1 MCFWCYIVVLEWSG
15 CFVLSPDH
23 FRCGTLRSV
32 NCSFFFYHQQKLLHP
47 ISKHFL
53 YHDKSYKI
61 QRIHNCKVSMA
72 CNYDC
77 SIDDWLEIRVS
88 RDRFQRRV
96 KSSQLNVFSNLFAV
110 MWPPKQDEEFAV
122 KYFFLKLK
130 STVMDTTIRLFR
142 IGEKK
147 RIHQPAMLVQS

>member
-1 MCFWCYIVVLEWSG
+1 
-15 CFVLSPDH
+15 
-23 FRCGTLRSV
+23 
-32 NCSFFFYHQQKLLHP
+32 
-47 ISKHFL
+47 
-53 YHDKSYKI
+53 
-61 QRIHNCKVSMA
+61 MA

-147 RIHQPAMLVQS
+147 NTPTSDAGTIVMNPFLSSVESRNGRDKNCCGTCSHRAFSSEGKRIPKLNSVVPCFQTHWCFDVVSSVTMALSC